1 MRSMSIRPEREMR
14 APVRVARAGKRS
26 NRAALLRR
34 RPLPRRLQLALQWGG
49 VALAVALVTG
59 GITWLSMSGFF
70 SRQMTALGDVLI
82 AVSADTGFVV
92 DRVLADGRQQT
103 TSSDLLRALDVGIG
117 FPIFGVDLEAAR
129 QRVAA
134 LPWVESVTIERRLP
148 DLLYLRIIE
157 AEPMALWQ
165 HDRRLQLLSRKGE
178 VINEPQPLRF
188 AALPLVVGSG
198 APERTA
204 DLLAMLAT
212 QPELQVQVKAAVRV
226 GERRWNLRLA
236 NGTDVKL
243 PEDRAAEAWTELARL
258 EREFGILG
266 RDLAVIDLR
275 VPAQLLVRLAPTAV
289 TREKGDGND
298 T

>member
-1 MRSMSIRPEREMR
+1 MRSLRPDREMR
-14 APVRVARAGKRS
+14 APVRVARAGKRN

-49 VALAVALVTG
+49 GTLAVALVAG
-59 GITWLSMSGFF
+59 GIAWITMSGFF
-70 SRQMTALGDVLI
+70 GRQMEALGDGLVV
-82 AVSADTGFVV
+82 VSADAGFVV
-92 DRVLADGRQQT
+92 DRVLADGRKQT
-103 TSSDLLRALDVGIG
+103 TSADLLRALDVRIG
-117 FPIFGVDLEAAR
+117 SPIFGVDLEAAR
-129 QRVAA
+129 ERVAA
-134 LPWVESVTIERRLP
+134 LPWIESATIERRLP
-148 DLLYLRIIE
+148 DMLYVRIVE

-165 HDRRLQLLSRKGE
+165 HEGKLRLLSRNGQP
-178 VINEPQPLRF
+178 IDEPHPLRF
-188 AALPLVVGSG
+188 ASLPLVVGAG
-198 APERTA
+198 APEHTA
-204 DLLAMLAT
+204 ELLAMLTT
-212 QPELQVQVKAAVRV
+212 QPELQAQVKAAVRV

-243 PEDRAAEAWTELARL
+243 PEERAGEAWTELARL

>member
-1 MRSMSIRPEREMR
+1 MRSVSLRPDREMR

-49 VALAVALVTG
+49 GMLAVALVAG
-59 GITWLSMSGFF
+59 GIAWIVMSGFF
-70 SRQMTALGDVLI
+70 GRQMAALGDGLVV
-82 AVSADTGFVV
+82 VSADAGFVV
-92 DRVLADGRQQT
+92 DKVLADGRKQT
-103 TSSDLLRALDVGIG
+103 TSADLLRALDVRIG
-117 FPIFGVDLEAAR
+117 SPIFGVDLEAAR
-129 QRVAA
+129 ERLAA

-148 DLLYLRIIE
+148 DMLYLRIVE

-165 HDRRLQLLSRKGE
+165 HEGKLRLLSHNGE
-178 VINEPQPLRF
+178 LIDEPHPLRF
-188 AALPLVVGSG
+188 ASLPLVVGAG
-198 APERTA
+198 APEHA
-204 DLLAMLAT
+204 AELLAMLAT
-212 QPELQVQVKAAVRV
+212 QPELQVQVRAAVRV
-226 GERRWNLRLA
+226 GERRWNLRFA
-236 NGTDVKL
+236 NGTDVRL
-243 PEDRAAEAWTELARL
+243 PEERAAEAWTELARL

-275 VPAQLLVRLAPTAV
+275 VPAQPLVRLAPTAV

>member
-1 MRSMSIRPEREMR
+1 MRSVSLRPDREMR

-26 NRAALLRR
+26 RRELLRR

-49 VALAVALVTG
+49 GALAVALIAG
-59 GITWLSMSGFF
+59 GTTWIATTGFF
-70 SRQMTALGDVLI
+70 GRQMAALGDGLV
-82 AVSADTGFVV
+82 AVSADAGFVV
-92 DRVLADGRQQT
+92 DRVLADGRKQT
-103 TSSDLLRALDVGIG
+103 ASSDLLRALDVRIG
-117 FPIFGVDLEAAR
+117 SPIFGVDLEAAR
-129 QRVAA
+129 ERIAA

-148 DLLYLRIIE
+148 DLIYVRIVE

-165 HDRRLQLLSRKGE
+165 HEGKLRLLSRNGA
-178 VINEPQPLRF
+178 VISEPQPLRF
-188 AALPLVVGSG
+188 ATLPLVVGAG
-198 APERTA
+198 APEHTA
-204 DLLAMLAT
+204 ELLAMLAT
-212 QPELQVQVKAAVRV
+212 QPQLQVQVKAAVRV
-226 GERRWNLRLA
+226 GERRWNLRFA

-243 PEDRAAEAWTELARL
+243 PEERAAEAWTELARL

-266 RDLAVIDLR
+266 RDLTVIDLR